1 MLYHNY
7 NTCNVNPYSCFISEL
22 IPFLA
27 SFLVPIFLIIIFNLV
42 IFALII
48 RVTIRN
54 AIKRKKRLYDSA
66 HFSVSEVLKL
76 LLSFTGIMI
85 LFGLAWLF
93 AVFTFISEPAVSY
106 TIQFIFSFFTIFQGF
121 YIFVF
126 FVLLNSEYRKPWEAI
141 FCPESRNKNTLTT
154 SKAYKYN
161 IYDTNT
167 FSKEDNKKNEV
178 HLIPLDKNTEDTTM

>member
-1 MLYHNY
+1 M
-7 NTCNVNPYSCFISEL
+7 
-22 IPFLA
+22 
-27 SFLVPIFLIIIFNLV
+27 
-42 IFALII
+42 
-48 RVTIRN
+48 
-54 AIKRKKRLYDSA
+54 
-66 HFSVSEVLKL
+66 LKL

-106 TIQFIFSFFTIFQGF
+106 AIQFIFSFFAIFQGF

-141 FCPESRNKNTLTT
+141 FCPESRNKNTLTS

-178 HLIPLDKNTEDTTM
+178 HLVPLDKNTEDTTM